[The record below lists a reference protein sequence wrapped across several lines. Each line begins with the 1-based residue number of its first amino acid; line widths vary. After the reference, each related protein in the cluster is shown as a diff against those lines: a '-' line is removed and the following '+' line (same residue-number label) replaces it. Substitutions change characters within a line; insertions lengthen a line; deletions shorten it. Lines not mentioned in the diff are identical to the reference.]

1 MSIDPEILL
10 GLQNSRQNQSSIDLQ
25 RQILD
30 MQTLQVMNQVRM
42 SKGLPPLTELPAPPP
57 KPENTRWKKNPV
69 FGCVL
74 FIILASPV
82 LFFFFLFLFGLLR
95 YFFSFFQK

>member
-10 GLQNSRQNQSSIDLQ
+10 GLHNSRQNQSSIELQ

-42 SKGLPPLTELPAPPP
+42 SQGLPPLVELPKPPP
-57 KPENTRWKKNPV
+57 EPENYFWKENPALAWLLLLGLGGPV
-69 FGCVL
+69 MVL
-74 FIILASPV
+74 LILT
-82 LFFFFLFLFGLLR
+82 LLSR
-95 YFFSFFQK
+95 L